1 MRRALSTLASRVL
14 PPVLFAG
21 FMIGLWHVIAARLA
35 NPELLPPPKVVG
47 AAFVDLL
54 IDGDMP
60 DDIIASLQHL
70 GLGFGIGAG
79 LGLLLAALCA
89 RFSVV
94 MRVLDPLIELFRPI
108 GAIAWIPFAILMFG
122 VSSTVPVFLIGY
134 GALFPIF
141 VSTLAGVRG
150 VDAALLRAGAALGA
164 SPRMVVTHVVLPAAL
179 PHILSGARLSM
190 GVAWAA
196 MIAAELTGSD
206 SGLGWRLFWYQE
218 FFRMDRVAA
227 VILMIGLLGV
237 AADLLLRLLRHA
249 VTGWSAEDAHDAR

>member
-1 MRRALSTLASRVL
+1 MKRAWSVLVSQVL
-14 PPVLFAG
+14 PPMIFAG
-21 FMIGLWHVIAARLA
+21 LMLGLWQFIASRMA
-35 NPELLPPPKVVG
+35 NPELLPPPGIVG

-54 IDGDMP
+54 VDGDLP
-60 DDIIASLQHL
+60 DDVASSLQHL
-70 GLGFGIGAG
+70 ALGYGIGAG

-89 RFSVV
+89 RFTWL
-94 MRVLDPLIELFRPI
+94 MRVLDPVIELFRPI

-122 VSSTVPVFLIGY
+122 VSSSVPVFLIAY

-150 VDAALLRAGAALGA
+150 VDKGLLRAGAALGA
-164 SPRMVVTHVVLPAAL
+164 SPSMLVTHVVLPAAL

-227 VILMIGLLGV
+227 VIAMIGLLGV
-237 AADLLLRLLRHA
+237 AADVLLRLLRRRLA
-249 VTGWSAEDAHDAR
+249 GWSPEDAHAR

>member
-1 MRRALSTLASRVL
+1 MRRLAARVL
-14 PPVLFAG
+14 PPVAFGGL
-21 FMIGLWHVIAARLA
+21 MLGLWQLVAQSMA
-35 NPELLPPPKVVG
+35 NPELLPPPGLVG

-60 DDIIASLQHL
+60 DDVVASLQHL
-70 GLGFGIGAG
+70 ALGYGIGAG

-89 RFSVV
+89 RFAWL
-94 MRVLDPLIELFRPI
+94 MGVLDPLVELSRPI
-108 GAIAWIPFAILMFG
+108 GAIAWIAFAILMFG
-122 VSSTVPVFLIGY
+122 VSAAVPVFLIAY

-141 VSTLAGVRG
+141 VTTLAGVRG
-150 VDAALLRAGAALGA
+150 VDQALLRAGAARGA
-164 SPRMVVTHVVLPAAL
+164 SKRMLVTHVVLPAAL
-179 PHILSGARLSM
+179 PHILSGARLSL

-237 AADLLLRLLRHA
+237 AADLLLRLLRRA
-249 VTGWSAEDAHDAR
+249 VAGWSPEDAHAR